1 MSSDKRYVGW
11 KQEVTRRCSSN
22 MSHNKRGKKD
32 IFASSKRLSL
42 LTEVWRRDKDVHG
55 LQGCRSLRR
64 KMATKETFNQM
75 HSHCFAVFWRVRL
88 PFKLPALPKS
98 IVNVANALVLW
109 CGLVCSADV
118 LSSAEPA
125 VSPLW
130 PSANSKEL
138 RRSLLFVAIVQD
150 SQVPLHSF
158 SVLDVFVMKRSAP
171 TTGASEER

>member
-1 MSSDKRYVGW
+1 MSSDKRYVEW

-22 MSHNKRGKKD
+22 MSHKRGKKD

-75 HSHCFAVFWRVRL
+75 HSHCISAFWRVRL

-109 CGLVCSADV
+109 CCLVCSADV